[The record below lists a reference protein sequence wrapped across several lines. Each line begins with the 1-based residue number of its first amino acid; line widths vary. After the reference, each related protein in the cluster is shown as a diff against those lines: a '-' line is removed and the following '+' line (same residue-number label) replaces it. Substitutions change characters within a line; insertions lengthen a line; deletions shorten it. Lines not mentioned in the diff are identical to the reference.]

1 LIILNIGNIMDRR
14 ALLKSLGTM
23 AVTAMLPLKLA
34 AKNKQTIIKPPRL
47 QKGDT
52 IGLITPASSLF
63 ETEQTKIEAKEKM
76 EALGFKVKFGNNIN
90 KKWGYLAGSDEER
103 ATDILDFFEDDD
115 VKAIF
120 AIRGGYGSGRLLR
133 YLDYEIIEKNPK
145 ILLGY
150 SDITSLLIAVHQKT
164 GLVTFHG
171 PVAISTF
178 TEYTQKYF
186 YKTLTDTNSVGEIE
200 DAPYDENLQ
209 QTNRVWT
216 VNGGKG
222 RGKLI
227 GGNLTLI
234 CMSLGTPYEIDTNDR
249 ILFIEEVGEEPYDMD
264 RMLTHLYNAGKLE
277 NCNGIVF
284 DRMARVKTAN
294 YSPAY
299 SSSLSVEE
307 IIKDRFK
314 EFDYPVCLGLSLG
327 HIKDKPTLPLG
338 IEAEIDANQG
348 RLTLLESAVI

>member
-1 LIILNIGNIMDRR
+1 MDRR
-14 ALLKSLGTM
+14 TLLKSLGAIAISTS
-23 AVTAMLPLKLA
+23 LPFQLP
-34 AKNKQTIIKPPRL
+34 AKNNKKIIKPGRL

-76 EALGFKVKFGNNIN
+76 EVLGFKIKFGKNVD
-90 KKWGYLAGSDEER
+90 KKWGYLAGTDQER
-103 ATDILDFFEDDD
+103 INDIHDFFEDDK

-133 YLDYEIIEKNPK
+133 HLDYDLIEKNPK

-150 SDITSLLIAVHQKT
+150 SDITSILIAIHQMT

-171 PVAISTF
+171 PVATSTF

-186 YKTLTDTNSVGEIE
+186 FKTLTETNPVGEIE
-200 DAPYDENLQ
+200 DAPYEDNLQ
-209 QTNRVWT
+209 QSNRVWT
-216 VNGGKG
+216 VNSGKAK
-222 RGKLI
+222 GKLI

-234 CMSLGTPYEIDTNDR
+234 CMSLGTAYEIETKDK
-249 ILFIEEVGEEPYDMD
+249 IVFIEEVGEQPNDLD
-264 RMLTHLYNAGKLE
+264 RMLTQLYNAGKLDV
-277 NCNGIVF
+277 CKGVVF
-284 DRMARVKTAN
+284 DRMSRVKPADHL
-294 YSPAY
+294 PAY
-299 SSSLSVEE
+299 SSFLSVEE

-314 EFDYPVCLGLSLG
+314 EFKYPVCFGLSLG

-338 IEAEIDANQG
+338 IEAELDADSG
-348 RLTLLESAVI
+348 RLSLLESAVV